1 MALLIFITMFNWASK
16 SMPIMMD
23 SVIES
28 PKTVLL
34 FVFIINSSKDFD
46 YFYIYQC
53 PYMYILQTRVPAI
66 SISMV
71 INDGS

>member
-1 MALLIFITMFNWASK
+1 
-16 SMPIMMD
+16 MD
-23 SVIES
+23 SAIES

-53 PYMYILQTRVPAI
+53 PYMYILQTIVPAI